1 MFNDDGAE
9 DVRIPKAAELV
20 ASRVRRAIA
29 TGEMKDGDSLPSE
42 TELMGKFKV
51 SRPTV
56 REGIRILESEGLIRV
71 SRGARGGGRV
81 VGPDHGI
88 VARAAALAL
97 QTQGVTIAD
106 LYEARTLIEPPAA
119 RLAAERRPQEA
130 GHALRAYNAQQ
141 LAVVSEETAVARAI
155 AGFHKLLL
163 EECGNGTLAVLGL
176 ALHDVFERAL
186 VASTRMRAPLPEPD
200 RLRRLRF
207 GFSSHT
213 KLVELIAAGDG
224 PAAEQHWKAH
234 LEAAGKVWLKD
245 GAGLNLFG

>member
-1 MFNDDGAE
+1 MFSDDGAD

-20 ASRVRRAIA
+20 AQRVRKAIA

-42 TELMGKFKV
+42 TELMAKFKV

-81 VGPDHGI
+81 IGPDHGI

-119 RLAAERRPQEA
+119 RLAAERRPKEA
-130 GHALRAYNAQQ
+130 AAALRAYNTPLAQ
-141 LAVVSEETAVARAI
+141 VSQELAVARAV

-163 EECGNGTLAVLGL
+163 EEC
-176 ALHDVFERAL
+176 
-186 VASTRMRAPLPEPD
+186 
-200 RLRRLRF
+200 
-207 GFSSHT
+207 
-213 KLVELIAAGDG
+213 
-224 PAAEQHWKAH
+224 
-234 LEAAGKVWLKD
+234 
-245 GAGLNLFG
+245 

>member
-1 MFNDDGAE
+1 MFSDDGAD

-20 ASRVRRAIA
+20 ASRVRKAIA

-42 TELMGKFKV
+42 TELMAKFKV

-81 VGPDHGI
+81 IGPDHGI

-119 RLAAERRPQEA
+119 RLAAERRPKEA
-130 GHALRAYNAQQ
+130 AAALRAYNTPLAQ
-141 LAVVSEETAVARAI
+141 VSQELAVARAV

-186 VASTRMRAPLPEPD
+186 LASTQARTPIPEPD
-200 RLRRLRF
+200 RLRRLRV
-207 GFSSHT
+207 GFASQV
-213 KLVELIAAGDG
+213 KLVDLIEAGDG
-224 PAAEQHWKAH
+224 AGAEKHWKAH

-245 GAGLNLFG
+245 GAGLDLFS